1 MMCSVWYIA
10 LLKRIGRK
18 LGTHLLTTDGFTLL
32 EILVVVAIIGILA
45 AIAAP
50 AWLGFLN
57 RQKLGA
63 VQNRTFTAFRAAQSN
78 AKRDKLVWQVSL
90 RNAFDG
96 TLQLAIHRPLSST
109 PSASD
114 INGLPWEI
122 LENSVSIRTSNT
134 CPASPV
140 AKSCTT
146 LLTKTVAGAG
156 TIYTVQFDKDGFPER
171 GLNDQRRVTFAL
183 NGTENEPNS
192 ARMCVVVST
201 LLGAMRTGEGQGCD
215 RS

>member
-1 MMCSVWYIA
+1 MPQIGFKKRFFSTKLPSEVHSSV
-10 LLKRIGRK
+10 
-18 LGTHLLTTDGFTLL
+18 GFTLI
-32 EILVVVAIIGILA
+32 EILVVIAIIGILS

-57 RQKLGA
+57 RQKLTA
-63 VQNRTFTAFRAAQSN
+63 VRGRTFTAFRNAQSN
-78 AKRDKLVWQVSL
+78 ARRDKLIWQVSL

-96 TLQLAIHRPLSST
+96 TLQLAIHRPLSNT

-114 INGLPWEI
+114 INGLPWVV
-122 LENSVSIRTSNT
+122 LENSVSIRISNT

-146 LLTKTVAGAG
+146 MLTKTVAGAG

-183 NGTENEPNS
+183 NGTENSPNS
-192 ARMCVVVST
+192 PRMCVVVST

-215 RS
+215 RT

>member
-1 MMCSVWYIA
+1 
-10 LLKRIGRK
+10 
-18 LGTHLLTTDGFTLL
+18 
-32 EILVVVAIIGILA
+32 
-45 AIAAP
+45 
-50 AWLGFLN
+50 
-57 RQKLGA
+57 
-63 VQNRTFTAFRAAQSN
+63 
-78 AKRDKLVWQVSL
+78 
-90 RNAFDG
+90 
-96 TLQLAIHRPLSST
+96 
-109 PSASD
+109 
-114 INGLPWEI
+114 LPWEI

>member
-1 MMCSVWYIA
+1 MMGSVWYIP
-10 LLKRIGRK
+10 LLNQIGRK
-18 LGTHLLTTDGFTLL
+18 PGTHLPLTDGFTLI
-32 EILVVVAIIGILA
+32 EILVVIAIVGILS

-57 RQKLGA
+57 RQKLNS
-63 VQNRTFTAFRAAQSN
+63 VQSRTFTAFRTAQSN

-96 TLQLAIHRPLSST
+96 NLQFAIHRPLSNT

-114 INGLPWEI
+114 INGLPWII

-134 CPASPV
+134 CPASPI

-146 LLTKTVAGAG
+146 MLTKTVAGAG

-171 GLNDQRRVTFAL
+171 GLNDQRRVSFAL
-183 NGTENEPNS
+183 NGTGNEPNS
-192 ARMCVVVST
+192 PRMCVVVST